1 MVVSVISLYG
11 EADGLDCRKQEKFF
25 ATDIRGPAWRVF
37 RGRPERSEES
47 YRRRIQDDAV
57 EAVVYA
63 NRWQPFARHAIRRS
77 SLMTLRP
84 FPLRGTRVD
93 MAADPLDNPG
103 ALLQQ
108 VASGD
113 RDAFMRFYER
123 YASLAFTFALRL
135 LGSRSDAEDLLQE
148 VFLQVWH
155 QARHYSPERGSPEA
169 WLITMT
175 RSRAIDRLRSMHRR
189 EMSSLSPDEPGR
201 AAGGTQLKPATQ
213 ASEAKLTV
221 QGVLAKLPET
231 QRTVL
236 ELAYFDGLTQSE
248 IAARLGE
255 PLGTVKTRMRTGLE
269 RLRGFLGAEPT
280 GRSL

>member
-1 MVVSVISLYG
+1 VTTLPP
-11 EADGLDCRKQEKFF
+11 L
-25 ATDIRGPAWRVF
+25 
-37 RGRPERSEES
+37 
-47 YRRRIQDDAV
+47 
-57 EAVVYA
+57 
-63 NRWQPFARHAIRRS
+63 AR
-77 SLMTLRP
+77 
-84 FPLRGTRVD
+84 RGTRVN
-93 MAADPLDNPG
+93 MAADLPDNPI

-108 VASGD
+108 MATGD
-113 RDAFMRFYER
+113 GDAFRRFYER
-123 YASLAFTFALRL
+123 YASLTFTFALRL

-148 VFLQVWH
+148 VFLQVWR
-155 QARHYSPERGSPEA
+155 QAQSYSPERGSPEA

-175 RSRAIDRLRSMHRR
+175 RSRAIDKLRSVHKRG
-189 EMSSLSPDEPGR
+189 MSPLSLDEPPGLE
-201 AAGGTQLKPATQ
+201 GGTQVKPATQ

-248 IAARLGE
+248 IASRLGE

-280 GRSL
+280 GRSI